1 MKIKQVRMYEKVR
14 IGLSERVKEQEM
26 GGERFKGSK

>member
-14 IGLSERVKEQEM
+14 IGLSERVKEQ
-26 GGERFKGSK
+26 GDERRKI